1 MRVMACLE
9 EAWVGAV
16 MSIIVN
22 ATLQNLHELERL
34 DKSQDERR
42 RLEALRLLDR
52 EAKARKQRIALRREQ
67 RAKAE
72 AAARRM
78 RRMRRMRAFKLS
90 GVWAFAISGVFIT
103 ATWFSNDFIVWLD
116 SLRHAF

>member
-16 MSIIVN
+16 ISIIVN

-52 EAKARKQRIALRREQ
+52 EAKARKRRIALRREQ

-78 RRMRRMRAFKLS
+78 RRMRTFKLS
-90 GVWAFAISGVFIT
+90 GVWAVAISGVFIT

-116 SLRHAF
+116 SFRHAF